1 GGGIAPDVTVPLPRL
16 NEFQARLLSRDVFFQ
31 YEQGVGGFT
40 RWFMGR
46 KPEIS
51 RDFRVT
57 DEVVNQFRKY
67 LDRQGIR
74 YTEPEIAENQA
85 WIQRK
90 IRKEV
95 FTSEFGVTDGFRVE
109 LEEDPQVQKAIE
121 VLPQARALYQ
131 NAKKVIAQRTGAQPR
146 Q

>member
-1 GGGIAPDVTVPLPRL
+1 
-16 NEFQARLLSRDVFFQ
+16 
-31 YEQGVGGFT
+31 
-40 RWFMGR
+40 MGR
-46 KPEIS
+46 KPEITRNFS
-51 RDFRVT
+51 
-57 DEVVNQFRKY
+57 VNEEILSQFRRY

-74 YTEPEIAENQA
+74 YTEPEIAENLA

-90 IRKEV
+90 IKKEV
-95 FTSEFGVTDGFRVE
+95 FTSEFGLSDGFRVE